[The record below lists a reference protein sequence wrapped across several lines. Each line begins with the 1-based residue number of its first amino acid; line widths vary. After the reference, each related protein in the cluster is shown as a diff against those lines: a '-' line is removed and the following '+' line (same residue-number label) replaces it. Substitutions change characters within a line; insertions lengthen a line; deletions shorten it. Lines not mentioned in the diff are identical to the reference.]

1 MGDDEGLC
9 IANRVR
15 GGEGLALSLGFEGD
29 RMRVGWGSY
38 ILVVMGWG
46 LWRGLAVRGQAWRG
60 LGQGGNCD
68 ELLGVTDTVR
78 IWVRS

>member
-1 MGDDEGLC
+1 M
-9 IANRVR
+9 
-15 GGEGLALSLGFEGD
+15 ALSLGFEGD

-38 ILVVMGWG
+38 IWLLWVGVYGEGW
-46 LWRGLAVRGQAWRG
+46 RFEVRLGG

-68 ELLGVTDTVR
+68 GLLGVTDTVR